1 MSKFEVGKSYEPYG
15 SEYDPIKIIRRTV
28 KTVWVDNGNTQWRM
42 RVKTDEDGN
51 EYVADSSVPLNWRD
65 TFTYNAK
72 WEVKGEENMSLEWKP
87 ILNSLE
93 WEIYG
98 SYSRKNSPPLP
109 VWQTVLWEKDGVKQL
124 CRVQFR
130 EQERK
135 FMVYFD
141 TDEHSFHREEVI
153 YADDYWKA
161 HKQFYHTE
169 WVNYEDIAD
178 VIERFKEKAYASAN
192 D

>member
-1 MSKFEVGKSYEPYG
+1 MKFEVGKSYEPYG

-28 KTVWVDNGNTQWRM
+28 KTVWVDNGSTQWRM

-65 TFTYNAK
+65 AFTYNAK

-141 TDEHSFHREEVI
+141 TDDYSFHREEVI

-161 HKQFYHTE
+161 HKQFYHTV
-169 WVNYEDIAD
+169 WVDYEDIANA
-178 VIERFKEKAYASAN
+178 IEQFKENAYASTYN
-192 D
+192 